1 MKSKEGLARRPEGES
16 QFATV
21 LIVRRMFIACWLLWS
36 AVANSSFIHAQTITL
51 TGDILLDRGV
61 RHRIRQVGI
70 DSLFSPAIDS
80 VFAQSDV
87 VVGNLECPA
96 TEIRTPAMKKFVFRA
111 DAAWLHDL
119 RRHGITHLNL
129 ANNHS
134 VDQRRGGLLSTMDH
148 CREADIVPIGA
159 GRNMQEAVKPVLLTT
174 APNCSSA
181 GKPRNIWLFATLQ
194 MPLENFPYLPQEASV
209 SMESPDSLSMRI
221 RQLRSQDSTAYIII
235 CPHWG
240 VEHQLKPYP
249 EQRRIARQWIDAGAD
264 IIVGHHT
271 HTLQSIETY
280 HGKPIYYS
288 IGNFIF
294 DQSKPINTR
303 GCMVRINIAPTS
315 AEVETIPYTINRC
328 RPEL

>member
-1 MKSKEGLARRPEGES
+1 M
-16 QFATV
+16 
-21 LIVRRMFIACWLLWS
+21 RRMFIACWLLWS

-134 VDQRRGGLLSTMDH
+134 VDQRRGGL
-148 CREADIVPIGA
+148 
-159 GRNMQEAVKPVLLTT
+159 
-174 APNCSSA
+174 
-181 GKPRNIWLFATLQ
+181 
-194 MPLENFPYLPQEASV
+194 
-209 SMESPDSLSMRI
+209 
-221 RQLRSQDSTAYIII
+221 
-235 CPHWG
+235 
-240 VEHQLKPYP
+240 
-249 EQRRIARQWIDAGAD
+249 
-264 IIVGHHT
+264 
-271 HTLQSIETY
+271 
-280 HGKPIYYS
+280 
-288 IGNFIF
+288 
-294 DQSKPINTR
+294 
-303 GCMVRINIAPTS
+303 
-315 AEVETIPYTINRC
+315 
-328 RPEL
+328 